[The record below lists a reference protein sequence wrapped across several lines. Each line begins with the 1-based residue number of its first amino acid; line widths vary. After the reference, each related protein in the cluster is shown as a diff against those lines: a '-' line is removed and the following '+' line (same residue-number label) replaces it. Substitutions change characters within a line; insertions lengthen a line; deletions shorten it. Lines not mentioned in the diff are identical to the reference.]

1 MQGAKLMATLRPGAA
16 AENLK
21 LSLEQDH
28 CVQLAV
34 LAAILES
41 SDDAI
46 VSKTLAGEILSWSAG
61 ATRIFGYRPEEVIG
75 KSITLIIPPELHPQE
90 QQILE
95 RLRAGERIDHLETVR
110 VARDGRRIEVS
121 LSVSPVRD
129 AAGSIVGA
137 LKVLRNI
144 DAERRAVRLR
154 AQLAAIVESS
164 DDAIIS
170 KTLDGTI
177 QSWNAGAARIFG
189 YTAAEAVGQ
198 PIWLIVPPELQAQEH
213 EILRKI
219 GDGERLEHFDTVRLT
234 RDGRRIPIS
243 LTVSP
248 VRDARGMIIGA
259 SKIARDISDR
269 KHAEQMLR
277 ASEEALREADRR
289 KNEFLAL
296 LAHELR
302 NPLAPIRYALATV
315 SKLGQGSA
323 QQQRAEEV
331 IERQVAHMSRL
342 LDDLLDVARITHGT
356 LSIKKA
362 PTELTAVLGSAIE
375 AARPVLDR
383 KRHLLTLDLP
393 GQAVRLEAD
402 AVRLAQVFSNLLVNA
417 AKYTD
422 AGGRIELRA
431 RQENEELVL
440 SVRDNG
446 IGIAADMLPRLFTLF
461 SQVSG
466 ALGRSEGGLGV
477 GLALV
482 RGIVTLHGGHV
493 EVHSE
498 GLGRGSE
505 FVVRLPV
512 IAPVPASESRV
523 RQDADTGAGL
533 KVLVVDDNQDAADS
547 CAMFLGLAGHDVQTA
562 YTGSK
567 ALQFARTF
575 HPDVVLLDIG
585 LPDVDGYQLAQEM
598 QRTLAGKKMVL
609 IAISGWGQEEDKRR
623 AYAAGFEH
631 HLTKPIAAEVVESLL
646 RRVGQELRSA
656 PECPA

>member
-16 AENLK
+16 EPVK
-21 LSLEQDH
+21 RSLEPDH
-28 CVQLAV
+28 SVELAV

-46 VSKTLAGEILSWSAG
+46 VGKTLAGEILSWSAG

-75 KSITLIIPPELHPQE
+75 KSITIIIPPELHPQE
-90 QQILE
+90 HQILE
-95 RLRAGERIDHLETVR
+95 RLQRGERIDHLETVR

-129 AAGSIVGA
+129 AGGRIVGA

-144 DAERRAVRLR
+144 DAERRAARLR

-189 YTAAEAVGQ
+189 YTAQQAVGQ
-198 PIWLIVPPELQAQEH
+198 PILLIVPPELQAQER

-219 GDGERLEHFDTVRLT
+219 GNGERLEHFDTVRIT

-248 VRDARGMIIGA
+248 VRDARGIIIGA

-269 KHAEQMLR
+269 KHAEQLLR
-277 ASEEALREADRR
+277 TSEEALRGADRR

-315 SKLGQGSA
+315 RKLGQGTE
-323 QQQRAEEV
+323 QQRRAEEI

-383 KRHLLTLDLP
+383 KRHVLTLDLP
-393 GQAVRLEAD
+393 AQAVRLEAD
-402 AVRLAQVFSNLLVNA
+402 TVRLAQVFSNLLINA
-417 AKYTD
+417 GKYTD

-431 RQENEELVL
+431 RQENQELVV

-461 SQVSG
+461 SQAHA
-466 ALGRSEGGLGV
+466 ALARSEGGLGV

-498 GLGRGSE
+498 GLGHGSE
-505 FVVRLPV
+505 FVVRMPIV
-512 IAPVPASESRV
+512 APVPASEGRV
-523 RQDADTGAGL
+523 RQHEDAGAGL

-547 CAMFLGLAGHDVQTA
+547 CAMFLGLAGHEVQTA
-562 YTGSK
+562 YTGSE
-567 ALQFARTF
+567 ALQLARTF

-585 LPDVDGYQLAQEM
+585 LPDVDGYQLAQQM
-598 QRTLAGKKMVL
+598 QQAAAARKIVL

-631 HLTKPIAAEVVESLL
+631 HLTKPIAAEIVEALL

-656 PECPA
+656 NGG

>member
-16 AENLK
+16 EPVK
-21 LSLEQDH
+21 RSLEPDH
-28 CVQLAV
+28 SVELAV

-46 VSKTLAGEILSWSAG
+46 VGKTLAGEILSWSAG

-75 KSITLIIPPELHPQE
+75 KSITIIIPPELHPQE
-90 QQILE
+90 HQILE
-95 RLRAGERIDHLETVR
+95 RLQRGERIDHLETVR

-129 AAGSIVGA
+129 AGGRIVGA

-144 DAERRAVRLR
+144 DAERRAARLR

-189 YTAAEAVGQ
+189 YTAQQAVGQ
-198 PIWLIVPPELQAQEH
+198 PILLIVPPELQAQER

-219 GDGERLEHFDTVRLT
+219 GNGERLEHFDTVRIT

-248 VRDARGMIIGA
+248 VRDARGIIIGA

-269 KHAEQMLR
+269 KHAEQLLR
-277 ASEEALREADRR
+277 TSEEALRGADRR

-315 SKLGQGSA
+315 RKLGQGTE
-323 QQQRAEEV
+323 QQRRAEEI

-383 KRHLLTLDLP
+383 KRHVLTLDLP
-393 GQAVRLEAD
+393 AQAVRLEAD
-402 AVRLAQVFSNLLVNA
+402 TVRLAQVFSNLLINA
-417 AKYTD
+417 GKYTD

-431 RQENEELVL
+431 RQVNQELVV

-461 SQVSG
+461 SQAHA
-466 ALGRSEGGLGV
+466 ALARSEGGLGV

-498 GLGRGSE
+498 GLGHGSE
-505 FVVRLPV
+505 FVVRMPIV
-512 IAPVPASESRV
+512 APVPASEGRV
-523 RQDADTGAGL
+523 RQHEDAGAGL

-547 CAMFLGLAGHDVQTA
+547 CAMFRGLAGHEVQTA
-562 YTGSK
+562 YTGSE
-567 ALQFARTF
+567 ALQLARTF

-585 LPDVDGYQLAQEM
+585 LPDVDGYQLAQQM
-598 QRTLAGKKMVL
+598 QQAAAARKIVL

-631 HLTKPIAAEVVESLL
+631 HLTKPIAAEIVEALL

-656 PECPA
+656 NGG